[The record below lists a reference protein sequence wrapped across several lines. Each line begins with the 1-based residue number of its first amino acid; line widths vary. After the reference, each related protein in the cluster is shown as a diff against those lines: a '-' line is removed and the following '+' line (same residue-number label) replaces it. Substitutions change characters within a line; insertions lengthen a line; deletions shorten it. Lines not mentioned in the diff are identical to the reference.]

1 MNEKVRIITDSGCD
15 ISPEAEKEWAKY
27 LVVMPFAVTIN
38 GEPYLDRIDITPDE
52 FYKVL
57 KENDEIPKHSQITS
71 ILLSTLS
78 THMARRPAVRHSL
91 PRIISSRNFP
101 T

>member
-38 GEPYLDRIDITPDE
+38 LSLIHISEPT
-52 FYKVL
+52 
-57 KENDEIPKHSQITS
+57 
-71 ILLSTLS
+71 
-78 THMARRPAVRHSL
+78 RR
-91 PRIISSRNFP
+91 
-101 T
+101 